1 MTTLQQYLRR
11 CDLNIGGLLIQE
23 TLRVVFSIRLGGDA
37 SQQPSTIRV
46 YNLATPTASTITEKG
61 IPVSLQGRLRRHPA
75 GVAVRWA
82 SAPRGYRAA
91 WAGQDNHRG
100 NG

>member
-23 TLRVVFSIRLGGDA
+23 TLRVVFAIRLGGDA

-46 YNLATPTASTITEKG
+46 YNLGHRHGQHHHREG
-61 IPVSLQGRLRRHPA
+61 YGRAPPGGLSGYAAGPA
-75 GVAVRWA
+75 V
-82 SAPRGYRAA
+82 
-91 WAGQDNHRG
+91 
-100 NG
+100 